1 MKSTKPVINKRHT
14 QAVHFQQQFHSGPL
28 PSPVDLEHY
37 NAILQG
43 AAERILIMAE
53 EQAKERHELNR
64 RDMDKNTELMQL
76 QYSERRRGN
85 IWPFA
90 SHSLSQSLERHS
102 F

>member
-1 MKSTKPVINKRHT
+1 MKSTKAVIKRQHT

-43 AAERILIMAE
+43 AAERILVMAE

-64 RDMDKNTELMQL
+64 RDMNNNTKLMELHL
-76 QYSERRRGN
+76 QPTPIFVVTIHARS
-85 IWPFA
+85 
-90 SHSLSQSLERHS
+90 
-102 F
+102 